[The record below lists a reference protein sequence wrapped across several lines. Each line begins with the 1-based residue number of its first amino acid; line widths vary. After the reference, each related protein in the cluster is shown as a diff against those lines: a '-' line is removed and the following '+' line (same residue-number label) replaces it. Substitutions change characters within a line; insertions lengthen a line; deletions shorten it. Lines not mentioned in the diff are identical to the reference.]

1 MILEI
6 RQDIVHL
13 LFIQFTADAL
23 EDLDG
28 MGITIIDLHMSDTD
42 IAAAPSPAFHNIAS
56 LKGKAGGEDI
66 VDLRWH
72 TGKVI
77 SFVIPSGGKVLGF
90 LGRGGELVIEWDRI
104 RKIGLDVILVDDAG
118 LTL

>member
-1 MILEI
+1 VIQRASELRVKEVVSVNDGKRLGFMFDVEI
-6 RQDIVHL
+6 DM
-13 LFIQFTADAL
+13 D
-23 EDLDG
+23 
-28 MGITIIDLHMSDTD
+28 
-42 IAAAPSPAFHNIAS
+42 
-56 LKGKAGGEDI
+56 
-66 VDLRWH
+66 

>member
-1 MILEI
+1 M
-6 RQDIVHL
+6 D
-13 LFIQFTADAL
+13 
-23 EDLDG
+23 
-28 MGITIIDLHMSDTD
+28 
-42 IAAAPSPAFHNIAS
+42 
-56 LKGKAGGEDI
+56 
-66 VDLRWH
+66 